1 MSITKN
7 VGITATVLVL
17 LTLHATACS
26 TSNGAQFHTEKI
38 SKSSF
43 KGTWPLIPDSG
54 VLACEGGAVTF
65 TPTGTNDTYAVNAT
79 VSKAKEKGWRDL
91 EHIWLSADGG
101 QNNTPGV
108 QRVSL
113 SDFINEGLNLCGP
126 PWGSSVATDQ
136 PGRAQPSTAAIST
149 ATAAPQAVPNPQTTQ
164 VELPFTDLNRPG
176 GVAVD
181 TDGDVYIADTGHSR
195 VLELPAGSTT
205 QVTLPFTGLLDPG
218 GVAVDNAGNVY
229 VTDYGNNSVLK
240 LPAGSTTQVTLPFT
254 GLKAPTAVAVDNIIG
269 SVYVADNGNNR
280 LLRLPAESTTQV
292 ELQLKV
298 IGVSVPEGVAVDS
311 AGNIYITGY
320 GDAPVLKLPAGSIT
334 PVKLPFT
341 GFTGPQPPNGVA
353 VNSAGDVYVVDSLH
367 QRVVELPAGS
377 TTQVELSFG
386 AGLGNPWGGVAV
398 DSAGN
403 IYVAD
408 NYRVFKL
415 LRYKTPPN

>member
-7 VGITATVLVL
+7 VGIIAMVLVL
-17 LTLHATACS
+17 LALYATACS
-26 TSNGAQFHTEKI
+26 TSGGAQFHTEKI

-43 KGTWPLIPDSG
+43 KGTWALIPDSG

-79 VSKAKEKGWRDL
+79 AGKAKEKGWQDL

-126 PWGSSVATDQ
+126 PWGSSGATDQ
-136 PGRAQPSTAAIST
+136 PGRAQPSTAASST
-149 ATAAPQAVPNPQTTQ
+149 ATTAPQAVRNPQTTQ

-181 TDGDVYIADTGHSR
+181 TAGDVYVADTGHSR
-195 VLELPAGSTT
+195 VLKLPAGSTT
-205 QVTLPFTGLLDPG
+205 QVTLPFTGLLDPD
-218 GVAVDNAGNVY
+218 GVAVDTAGNVY

-254 GLKAPTAVAVDNIIG
+254 GLKAPTAVAVDIVG
-269 SVYVADNGNNR
+269 SVYVTDYGNYR
-280 LLRLPAESTTQV
+280 LLKLPAGSTTQV
-292 ELQLKV
+292 ELLLPFIGLKA
-298 IGVSVPEGVAVDS
+298 PTGVAVDS
-311 AGNIYITGY
+311 AGSIYVTGY
-320 GDAPVLKLPAGSIT
+320 GNAPVVKLPAGSNT
-334 PVKLPFT
+334 QVELPFT
-341 GFTGPQPPNGVA
+341 GFTGPKPPNGVA
-353 VNSAGDVYVVDSLH
+353 VDSAGDVYVVDSLH
-367 QRVVELPAGS
+367 QRLVELPAGS

-386 AGLGNPWGGVAV
+386 TGLGNPWGGVAV
-398 DSAGN
+398 DTAGN
-403 IYVAD
+403 IYVAN
-408 NYRVFKL
+408 NYRVLKL
-415 LRYKTPPN
+415 PAR